1 MDVSPKTSGKM
12 SSPQGLSLSP
22 AIKRLGWG
30 LVVGATIAILPW
42 LANKLNNVVLLL
54 VGEIL
59 GWPGALL
66 ALVLGG
72 WNSRPFTVFLYYSA
86 NLALYVGLTYFFL
99 NRREKRKWLKQLEQ
113 EDSRF

>member
-1 MDVSPKTSGKM
+1 MSERPRTSEKSGIR
-12 SSPQGLSLSP
+12 QGSSLSP

-30 LVVGATIAILPW
+30 FMVGATITILPG
-42 LANKLNNVVLLL
+42 LASKLNNVVLLL
-54 VGEIL
+54 VSEIL

-72 WNSRPFTVFLYYSA
+72 WNSRPFTVSMYYSA
-86 NLALYVGLTYFFL
+86 NLALYIGLTYFFL
-99 NRREKRKWLKQLEQ
+99 SRREKRKREKQLEQ